1 MDSTRPLAKV
11 NDQVYEDID
20 PKMEWVNQLDSTTYL
35 SVYLMTFYVEIL
47 PLLGNMCSLPY
58 KK

>member
-20 PKMEWVNQLDSTTYL
+20 PKMEWVNQLDSTTHL
-35 SVYLMTFYVEIL
+35 SVYLVTFY
-47 PLLGNMCSLPY
+47 SLNDV
-58 KK
+58 KF